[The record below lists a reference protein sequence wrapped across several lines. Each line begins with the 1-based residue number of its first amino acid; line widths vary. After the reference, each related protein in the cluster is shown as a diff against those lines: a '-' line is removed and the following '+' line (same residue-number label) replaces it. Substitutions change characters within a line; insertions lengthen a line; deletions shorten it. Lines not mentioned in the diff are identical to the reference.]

1 MKKEI
6 AHICKNCALYNP
18 KEKICTVNIMYHGEP
33 FELKTKPEDSCHWER
48 VGKEMGID
56 VLSQIKEIRVWREGS
71 QDYIEL
77 PDDQDIN
84 SKLSL

>member
-6 AHICKNCALYNP
+6 AHICNNCALYNP
-18 KEKICTVNIMYHGEP
+18 QEKICTVNIMYHGEP